1 MLEISKYFVD
11 TMKAD
16 VSLNILLGSDASDS
30 RIYSFDPPFTVTFS
44 PTKKA
49 AIFYK
54 NNQNPRPTEHSYPSQ
69 KGNIYYYFSIESPNK
84 NLAKQIGE
92 YLIDLFGD
100 KQFSTTNWRIGMTVM
115 NGTSEGVVDGT
126 GTTPVHKQNL
136 SFLLKEIFKRTNL
149 YS

>member
-1 MLEISKYFVD
+1 MLEITKYFID
-11 TMKAD
+11 AMKND
-16 VSLNILLGSDASDS
+16 NGLSTLLGSDANDP
-30 RIYSFDPPFTVTFS
+30 RIYSFNPPFIINFS
-44 PTKKA
+44 PTYKA

-54 NNQNPRPTEHSYPSQ
+54 DNQNPRPTEYSYPSQ

-92 YLIDLFGD
+92 YLVSKFEN
-100 KQFSTTNWRIGMTVM
+100 KPFVTTNWRIGNVIM
-115 NGTSEGVVDGT
+115 NGTSEGIVDGT

-136 SFLLKEIFKRTNL
+136 SFLLKEVFKRVNI